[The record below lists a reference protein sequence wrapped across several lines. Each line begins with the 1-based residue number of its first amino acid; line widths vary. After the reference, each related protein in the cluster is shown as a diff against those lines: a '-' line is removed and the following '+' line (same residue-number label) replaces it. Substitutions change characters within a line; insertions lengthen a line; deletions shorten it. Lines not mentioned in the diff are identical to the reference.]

1 MERELEDASDAD
13 SDLEELEGDIAKFDA
28 SVRQFLATQRDEV
41 VPSPTVRGGHR
52 GRGARGPRKAAK
64 PRGDITA
71 RLSKVNQAFLGGDY
85 DQAMDLVFEVIR
97 INAETHQAWTTLSS
111 IFREQG
117 DLSKALSAM
126 VYAAHLRPK
135 DIGGWLQCASFALD
149 TIVEDEAG
157 NLNTARLCYSAAL
170 RADYTNIDAR
180 LGKALVCHRQGHLG
194 AAISDYKMVLKRRP
208 YDLEIVRKL
217 AEACVDNKQADTAV
231 LGAIAAYKRFFDH
244 EMAEPTQQMMEA
256 PWHDIGIYVELFAST
271 GRYQD
276 AINQSKSLSRWLLG
290 RGAEEYWDAWESDDR
305 EWDGDDERRLY
316 VPEFTAG
323 AFNPDLYGHSLP
335 WDLRARLG
343 IYRFR
348 LGEDDEAMVRTSFA
362 MVVHHTKEFAGDFP
376 FLAFD
381 LAEELAHRGHTPMA
395 ISYYHILQDLPGD
408 ADATVL
414 LQLGRCHSAMGE
426 DPTAEEYFLAAI
438 DADEDNIDA
447 RIELANMY
455 EKARE
460 EEEALILAAEA
471 LALREARDKGL
482 GNDQNLRIAPAQP
495 NRRVPRRTGVVQ
507 RSTDASGKRLIPRR
521 YRPKRLAGADKRRQ
535 EEQARAVKLTEQYEV
550 VQDLR
555 KKIRQGRDDLVPAW
569 MASSKEL
576 VDDFRSLKKFYTWD
590 KYLHFLGPKNSL
602 QQNEADK
609 PQTELSQMYE
619 RLARTLAPQPGQDG
633 REEGASGLDAH
644 QGISFSNWLDLFLDY
659 AIGLAIAYRRD
670 EAYQVC
676 EAARDS
682 TAFQAPQHGFII
694 YVAWSV
700 CAIYTSDEEKC
711 VATARQ
717 LMREGAMSDS
727 YRMFALLSN
736 LCQSPVSWYT
746 SGPAQKYL
754 LRQIK
759 AMDDAHTENESR
771 SASNGGTEAALDA
784 CVLMLYGHILFTSTS
799 YTYAL
804 GYFLRSR
811 ALDPDNHMVNL
822 SLGLAYV
829 HYGLKRQSTN
839 RQYLLL
845 QGQSFLSRYAELG
858 SLDKDQNSS
867 YTKAE
872 AYYNIGRLYQLLG
885 INYLALEYYSKAKT
899 AIRNRP
905 EEGGTAGEL
914 EAIVLSNELISLLI
928 NQNDSKALALLK
940 AKIRI

>member
-1 MERELEDASDAD
+1 MAASINQDFMERQEGDVSDAD
-13 SDLEELEGDIAKFDA
+13 SDLEELEGDIAKFDE
-28 SVRQFLATQRDEV
+28 SVREFLATQRDGA
-41 VPSPTVRGGHR
+41 VPSGAAGAGYR

-71 RLSKVNQAFLGGDY
+71 RLSKVNQAFLSGDY
-85 DQAMDLVFEVIR
+85 SRALDLVFEVIR

-135 DIGGWLQCASFALD
+135 DVSGWLQCASFALD
-149 TIVEDEAG
+149 TIEDDEAG

-170 RADYTNIDAR
+170 RADHTNIDAR
-180 LGKALVCHRQGHLG
+180 LGKGLVCHRQGHL
-194 AAISDYKMVLKRRP
+194 AAALSDYKTVLKHRP

-217 AEACVDNKQADTAV
+217 AEACLDNKQADTAV
-231 LGAIAAYKRFFDH
+231 PSAIAAYKRFFDH
-244 EMAEPTQQMMEA
+244 EKSDPSPDMQA
-256 PWHDIGIYVELFAST
+256 PWHDIGIYVDLFAAT

-276 AINQSKSLSRWLLG
+276 AIYQAKSLSRWLLG
-290 RGAEEYWDAWESDDR
+290 RDAETFWDNWQSDDR

-316 VPEFTAG
+316 VPEYTAG
-323 AFNPDLYGHSLP
+323 AWSPELYGQSFP
-335 WDLRARLG
+335 WDLRARLA

-348 LGEDDEAMVRTSFA
+348 LGDEDEAMRHLWWFDPLLE
-362 MVVHHTKEFAGDFP
+362 HTKEFASDFP
-376 FLAFD
+376 FMAFD
-381 LAEELAHRGHTPMA
+381 MAEELAHRGHTPLA
-395 ISYYHILQDLPGD
+395 VSYYQILRDLPGD
-408 ADATVL
+408 PDATIL

-426 DPTAEEYFLAAI
+426 NATAEEYFLAAI

-447 RIELANMY
+447 RIELANM
-455 EKARE
+455 
-460 EEEALILAAEA
+460 
-471 LALREARDKGL
+471 
-482 GNDQNLRIAPAQP
+482 
-495 NRRVPRRTGVVQ
+495 
-507 RSTDASGKRLIPRR
+507 TDASGRRLIPRR

-535 EEQARAVKLTEQYEV
+535 EEQARAVKLAEQYEI

-555 KKIRQGRDDLVPAW
+555 KQIREGRNDLIPAW

-590 KYLHFLGPKNSL
+590 KYLHFLGPKSL

-609 PQTELSQMYE
+609 PQTELAQMYE
-619 RLARTLAPQPGQDG
+619 RLARTLAPHPGHEG
-633 REEGASGLDAH
+633 REAGTSELDAH
-644 QGISFSNWLDLFLDY
+644 QGISFNNWLYLFLDY
-659 AIGLAIAYRRD
+659 AIGLAIAHRRD

-682 TAFQAPQHGFII
+682 TAFQAPEHGFMI

-700 CAIYTSDEEKC
+700 CAIYTSDEERC

-759 AMDDAHTENESR
+759 AMDDAHTESVAKAAAGE
-771 SASNGGTEAALDA
+771 GTEVALDA

-811 ALDPDNHMVNL
+811 ALDPDNSMVNL

-858 SLDKDQNSS
+858 SMDEGENNEF
-867 YTKAE
+867 TKAE

-885 INYLALEYYSKAKT
+885 INYLALEYYSKAKKVS
-899 AIRNRP
+899 RDRP
-905 EEGGTAGEL
+905 QNGTTGEL
-914 EAIVLSNELISLLI
+914 EAIMLSNELISLLI
-928 NQNDSKALALLK
+928 NQNNSKALALLK
-940 AKIRI
+940 AKIRL